1 VAHSPAV
8 IRSDWL
14 RIPSRRGLR
23 RLAGDPHVLLALAV
37 VLAALFIEMVSR
49 GNAIAVL
56 APSLVYLGGQALLG
70 LWARRHR
77 SAELDIARLIFAAA
91 AVVWMSV
98 GSGNPATLPLASLLL
113 PIIVMAA
120 AMGTRQVLAVGA
132 MMLAVALTLY
142 YVPAF
147 ANPAIQNGL
156 VQRGIALAAT
166 AVVLAVGTR
175 RTVATLERAVAQ
187 ARAASAGLRRR
198 TRQMAAIEAIGRTLA
213 SSGPTPDA
221 LDHVMG
227 LLVERF
233 GYRYP
238 SIYMSDGDLM
248 RLRAQRGY
256 DDVIETF
263 DGTVGVVGRVMR
275 TGKPELVKDV
285 HADPEYRAASPDVRS
300 EVSIP
305 LRAGDTVIGVLNIES
320 GQEAPPLDVSDLDTM
335 VVVADR
341 ISVELTLARE
351 REALRERAALFTRL
365 ADFGSAVNAS
375 LDPATAYSRIVA
387 AVASALE
394 TDTAT
399 LVLRDQTNDDDRIV
413 AIAGGDDRYVGVRI
427 PPGEGLAGQAMAERR
442 IVATESFARTAFATT
457 LRRARTPESMVAASI
472 PLLDDDRVVGAIS
485 LTRNDLS
492 RIFSAL
498 EVEAMPLIGSQV
510 TLALANVELHA
521 RVADAAI
528 RDPLTGLW
536 NRRHL
541 EVSTSRLFAARGR
554 LPLGERRPIAIILFD
569 LDHFGAFNKQHGH
582 IIGDAVLRSF
592 GSILSGRLRSSDIVA
607 RFGGEEFVAILDG
620 ATVEEAHRVADEIR
634 RELESTRVTGA
645 DGESLRATVSAGCAS
660 LGPSVSTLEALLEV
674 ADVGLQMAKR
684 GGRNQV
690 VAA

>member
-1 VAHSPAV
+1 M
-8 IRSDWL
+8 R
-14 RIPSRRGLR
+14 
-23 RLAGDPHVLLALAV
+23 
-37 VLAALFIEMVSR
+37 
-49 GNAIAVL
+49 
-56 APSLVYLGGQALLG
+56 
-70 LWARRHR
+70 
-77 SAELDIARLIFAAA
+77 
-91 AVVWMSV
+91 
-98 GSGNPATLPLASLLL
+98 
-113 PIIVMAA
+113 
-120 AMGTRQVLAVGA
+120 
-132 MMLAVALTLY
+132 
-142 YVPAF
+142 
-147 ANPAIQNGL
+147 
-156 VQRGIALAAT
+156 
-166 AVVLAVGTR
+166 
-175 RTVATLERAVAQ
+175 
-187 ARAASAGLRRR
+187 
-198 TRQMAAIEAIGRTLA
+198 
-213 SSGPTPDA
+213 
-221 LDHVMG
+221 
-227 LLVERF
+227 
-233 GYRYP
+233 
-238 SIYMSDGDLM
+238 DGDLM
-248 RLRAQRGY
+248 RLGAQRGY
-256 DDVIETF
+256 DEVIETF

-275 TGKPELVKDV
+275 TGKPELIRDV

-305 LRAGDTVIGVLNIES
+305 LRAGDVTIGVLNIES
-320 GQEAPPLDVSDLDTM
+320 GQDAPPLDDSDLDTM

-341 ISVELTLARE
+341 ISVELSLARE
-351 REALRERAALFTRL
+351 REALQERAALFTRL
-365 ADFGSAVNAS
+365 AAFGSAVNAS
-375 LDPATAYSRIVA
+375 LEPATAYGRIVA
-387 AVASALE
+387 AVADALQ

-399 LVLRDQTNDDDRIV
+399 LVLRDQTTGDDRIV
-413 AIAGGDDRYVGVRI
+413 AINGGDDRYVGVRI

-442 IVATESFARTAFATT
+442 IVASESFGRTGFPST
-457 LRRARTPESMVAASI
+457 LRRARTAESMVAASI
-472 PLLDDDRVVGAIS
+472 PLHDEERVVGAIS
-485 LTRNDLS
+485 LTRNDMA

-541 EVSTSRLFAARGR
+541 EVSTARLFAGRSR
-554 LPLGERRPIAIILFD
+554 LPLDERRPIAIILFD

-634 RELESTRVTGA
+634 RELEGTRLTGA

-660 LGPSVSTLEALLEV
+660 LGPAVSTLEALLEI

>member
-1 VAHSPAV
+1 
-8 IRSDWL
+8 L
-14 RIPSRRGLR
+14 
-23 RLAGDPHVLLALAV
+23 
-37 VLAALFIEMVSR
+37 
-49 GNAIAVL
+49 
-56 APSLVYLGGQALLG
+56 
-70 LWARRHR
+70 
-77 SAELDIARLIFAAA
+77 FAAA

-98 GSGNPATLPLASLLL
+98 GSGNPATLPLASLVL
-113 PIIVMAA
+113 PIVVMAA
-120 AMGTRQVLAVGA
+120 ALGTRQVLAVGGVIFGV
-132 MMLAVALTLY
+132 AVVLY
-142 YVPAF
+142 FAPAF
-147 ANPAIQNGL
+147 ATPEIQNGL

-166 AVVLAVGTR
+166 AVVLATGTR
-175 RTVATLERAVAQ
+175 RTVATLERAVAH
-187 ARAASAGLRRR
+187 ARAASAALRRK

-213 SSGPTPDA
+213 SNGPTPDA
-221 LDHVMG
+221 LDQVMEV
-227 LLVERF
+227 LVDRF

-238 SIYMSDGDLM
+238 SIYMRDGDLM
-248 RLRAQRGY
+248 RLGAQRGY
-256 DDVIETF
+256 DEVIETF

-275 TGKPELVKDV
+275 TGKPELIRDV

-305 LRAGDTVIGVLNIES
+305 LRAGDVTIGVLNIES
-320 GQEAPPLDVSDLDTM
+320 GQDAPPLDDSDLDTM

-341 ISVELTLARE
+341 ISVELSLARE
-351 REALRERAALFTRL
+351 REALQERAALFTRL
-365 ADFGSAVNAS
+365 AAFGSAVNAS
-375 LDPATAYSRIVA
+375 LEPATAYGRIVA
-387 AVASALE
+387 AVADALQ

-399 LVLRDQTNDDDRIV
+399 LVLRDQTTGDDRIV
-413 AIAGGDDRYVGVRI
+413 AINGGDDRYVGVRI

-442 IVATESFARTAFATT
+442 IVASESFGRTGFPST
-457 LRRARTPESMVAASI
+457 LRRARTAESMVAASI
-472 PLLDDDRVVGAIS
+472 PLHDEERVVGAIS
-485 LTRNDLS
+485 LTRNDMA

-541 EVSTSRLFAARGR
+541 EVSTARLFAGRSR
-554 LPLGERRPIAIILFD
+554 LPLDERRPIAIILFD

-634 RELESTRVTGA
+634 RELEGTRLTGA

-660 LGPSVSTLEALLEV
+660 LGPAVSTLEALLEI

>member
-1 VAHSPAV
+1 MAHSRAV
-8 IRSDWL
+8 IRSPRL
-14 RIPSRRGLR
+14 RTPSRRRLK
-23 RLAGDPHVLLALAV
+23 RLAADPHALLAVAV
-37 VLAALFIEMVSR
+37 VLAALFIELATR
-49 GNAIAVL
+49 GNTLLVVVPA
-56 APSLVYLGGQALLG
+56 LVYLTIQSAFALRG
-70 LWARRHR
+70 RMGP
-77 SAELDIARLIFAAA
+77 SPGTDTARLLLALA
-91 AVVWMSV
+91 AVLWMSF
-98 GSGNPATLPLASLLL
+98 GTGNPATLPVASLTL
-113 PIIVMAA
+113 PVVVMAA
-120 AMGTRQVLAVGA
+120 ALGTRQVIVVGTALVGVAAIIYVSPAVTTP
-132 MMLAVALTLY
+132 V
-142 YVPAF
+142 
-147 ANPAIQNGL
+147 IREGL

-166 AVVLAVGTR
+166 AVVLAAGTR
-175 RTVATLERAVAQ
+175 RTISMLERAVSHAQ
-187 ARAASAGLRRR
+187 AANAGMRRK

-213 SSGPTPDA
+213 NDGPTPEA
-221 LDHVMG
+221 LDDVMG
-227 LLVERF
+227 VLVERF

-238 SIYMSDGDLM
+238 SIYIRDGDVM

-256 DDVIETF
+256 DEVIESF

-275 TGKPELVKDV
+275 TGRPELVADV

-305 LRAGDTVIGVLNIES
+305 LRAGDVVTGVLNIET
-320 GQEAPPLDVSDLDTM
+320 GQDAPPLDESDLDTM
-335 VVVADR
+335 IVVADR
-341 ISVELTLARE
+341 ISVELSLARE

-365 ADFGSAVNAS
+365 AAFGSAVNAS
-375 LDPATAYSRIVA
+375 LEPATAYGRIVA
-387 AVASALE
+387 AVAQALE
-394 TDTAT
+394 TDTST
-399 LVLRDQTNDDDRIV
+399 LVLREPSSGDDRIV
-413 AIAGGDDRYVGVRI
+413 AIHGGEARYVGVRI
-427 PPGEGLAGQAMAERR
+427 PPGEGLAGKAILERR
-442 IVATESFARTAFATT
+442 IVASESFGRAAFAST
-457 LRRARTPESMVAASI
+457 LRGAPIAGDMVAASI
-472 PLLDDDRVVGAIS
+472 PLLDEDRVRGAIS
-485 LTRNDLS
+485 LTREDLA
-492 RIFSAL
+492 RPFSAL
-498 EVEAMPLIGSQV
+498 EVEAMTLIGSQV

-541 EVSTSRLFAARGR
+541 EVSTARLFAARAR
-554 LPLGERRPIAIILFD
+554 LPLDERRPIAVILFD

-634 RELESTRVTGA
+634 RELEKTRVTGA

-660 LGPSVSTLEALLEV
+660 LGPAVATLEALLEV

>member
-1 VAHSPAV
+1 MAM
-8 IRSDWL
+8 SD
-14 RIPSRRGLR
+14 S
-23 RLAGDPHVLLALAV
+23 
-37 VLAALFIEMVSR
+37 
-49 GNAIAVL
+49 
-56 APSLVYLGGQALLG
+56 APS
-70 LWARRHR
+70 
-77 SAELDIARLIFAAA
+77 
-91 AVVWMSV
+91 
-98 GSGNPATLPLASLLL
+98 
-113 PIIVMAA
+113 
-120 AMGTRQVLAVGA
+120 
-132 MMLAVALTLY
+132 
-142 YVPAF
+142 
-147 ANPAIQNGL
+147 
-156 VQRGIALAAT
+156 AAT
-166 AVVLAVGTR
+166 TR
-175 RTVATLERAVAQ
+175 SSRA
-187 ARAASAGLRRR
+187 
-198 TRQMAAIEAIGRTLA
+198 
-213 SSGPTPDA
+213 
-221 LDHVMG
+221 
-227 LLVERF
+227 
-233 GYRYP
+233 
-238 SIYMSDGDLM
+238 
-248 RLRAQRGY
+248 
-256 DDVIETF
+256 F

-375 LDPATAYSRIVA
+375 PDPATAYSRIVA

-457 LRRARTPESMVAASI
+457 LQRARAGVDGGGVD

-660 LGPSVSTLEALLEV
+660 LGPSVSTLEALLESPTSACRWPSV
-674 ADVGLQMAKR
+674 AGATRWSPPDGRPRPASGGGPANSRRPRRLGFATDAAHRDTRPDQAVPGGVTALDDLTVELEPGIIGLVGANGAGKSTFLRILLGLLPPTSGEASVLGYDVRRDGSTLRRFVGYMPESDCLPPDTTATDFVGQMAR
-684 GGRNQV
+684 LSGLPRP
-690 VAA
+690 AARERAPRCSVTSGYTRSAIARWAPIRPA

>member
-1 VAHSPAV
+1 MEHSRPV
-8 IRSDWL
+8 IRSNRL
-14 RIPSRRGLR
+14 RAPSRRGLK

-37 VLAALFIEMVSR
+37 VIAAIVTEMVSR
-49 GNAIAVL
+49 GYVL
-56 APSLVYLGGQALLG
+56 ALLVPALVYLGGQCLLG

-77 SAELDIARLIFAAA
+77 SVALDTARLLFAAA

-98 GSGNPATLPLASLLL
+98 GSGNPATLPLASLVL

-120 AMGTRQVLAVGA
+120 ALGTRQVLAVGGVIFS
-132 MMLAVALTLY
+132 VALLLY
-142 YVPAF
+142 FAPAF
-147 ANPAIQNGL
+147 ATPEIQNGL

-166 AVVLAVGTR
+166 AVVLAAGTR
-175 RTVATLERAVAQ
+175 RTIATLERAVAH
-187 ARAASAGLRRR
+187 ARAASAGMRRK
-198 TRQMAAIEAIGRTLA
+198 TRQMAAIEAIGRTL
-213 SSGPTPDA
+213 SGTGPTPEA
-221 LDHVMG
+221 LDEVMG
-227 LLVERF
+227 MLVSRF

-238 SIYMSDGDLM
+238 SIYMRDGDLM
-248 RLRAQRGY
+248 RLGAQRGY
-256 DDVIETF
+256 DEVIETF

-275 TGKPELVKDV
+275 TGEPALVRDV
-285 HADPEYRAASPDVRS
+285 QADPEYRAASPDVRS
-300 EVSIP
+300 EVSVA
-305 LRAGDTVIGVLNIES
+305 LRAGDMIIGVLNVET
-320 GQEAPPLDVSDLDTM
+320 GQDAPPLDESDLDTM

-341 ISVELTLARE
+341 ISVELSLARE
-351 REALRERAALFTRL
+351 REALRERAALFARL

-375 LDPATAYSRIVA
+375 LDLATAHDRIVR
-387 AVASALE
+387 AVADALQ

-399 LVLRDQTNDDDRIV
+399 LVLRDQTTGDDRIV
-413 AIAGGDDRYVGVRI
+413 AIQGGDDRYVGVRI
-427 PPGEGLAGQAMAERR
+427 PPGEGMAARAMAERGV
-442 IVATESFARTAFATT
+442 VASESFSRTAFPST
-457 LRRARTPESMVAASI
+457 LRRARTAESLVAASI
-472 PLLDDDRVVGAIS
+472 PLLDEERVVGAIS
-485 LTRNDLS
+485 LTRDDLT
-492 RIFSAL
+492 RVFTAL

-521 RVADAAI
+521 KVADAAI

-541 EVSTSRLFAARGR
+541 EVSTARLFAARSR
-554 LPLGERRPIAIILFD
+554 LPLDERRPIAIILFD

-582 IIGDAVLRSF
+582 IVGDAVLRSF

-634 RELESTRVTGA
+634 RELEGTKVTGA
-645 DGESLRATVSAGCAS
+645 DGEMLRATVSAGCAS
-660 LGPSVSTLEALLEV
+660 LGPAVSTLEALLEV

>member
-1 VAHSPAV
+1 V
-8 IRSDWL
+8 IRSKRL
-14 RIPSRRGLR
+14 RPPSRRGLK
-23 RLAGDPHVLLALAV
+23 RLAADPHVLLAMAV
-37 VLAALFIEMVSR
+37 VSAALVVEMASR
-49 GNAIAVL
+49 GYVL
-56 APSLVYLGGQALLG
+56 ALVVPSLVYLGGQSLLG

-77 SAELDIARLIFAAA
+77 SVALDTGRLLFAAA

-98 GSGNPATLPLASLLL
+98 GSGNPATLPLASLVL
-113 PIIVMAA
+113 PIVVMAA
-120 AMGTRQVLAVGA
+120 ALGTRQVLAVGGVIFGV
-132 MMLAVALTLY
+132 AVVLY
-142 YVPAF
+142 FAPAF
-147 ANPAIQNGL
+147 ATPEIQNGL

-166 AVVLAVGTR
+166 AVVLATGTR
-175 RTVATLERAVAQ
+175 RTVATLERAVAH
-187 ARAASAGLRRR
+187 ARAASAALRRK

-213 SSGPTPDA
+213 SNGPTPDA
-221 LDHVMG
+221 LDQVMEV
-227 LLVERF
+227 LVDRF

-238 SIYMSDGDLM
+238 SIYMRDGDLM
-248 RLRAQRGY
+248 RLGAQRGY
-256 DDVIETF
+256 DEVIETF

-275 TGKPELVKDV
+275 TGKPELIRDV

-305 LRAGDTVIGVLNIES
+305 LRAGDVTIGVLNIES
-320 GQEAPPLDVSDLDTM
+320 GQDAPPLDDSDLDTM

-341 ISVELTLARE
+341 ISVELSLARE
-351 REALRERAALFTRL
+351 REALQERAALFTRL
-365 ADFGSAVNAS
+365 AAFGSAVNAS
-375 LDPATAYSRIVA
+375 LEPATAYGRIVA
-387 AVASALE
+387 AVADALQ

-399 LVLRDQTNDDDRIV
+399 LVLRDQTTGDDRIV
-413 AIAGGDDRYVGVRI
+413 AINGGDDRYVGVRI

-442 IVATESFARTAFATT
+442 IVASESFGRTGFPST
-457 LRRARTPESMVAASI
+457 LRRARTAESMVAASI
-472 PLLDDDRVVGAIS
+472 PLHDEERVVGAIS
-485 LTRNDLS
+485 LTRNDMA

-541 EVSTSRLFAARGR
+541 EVSTARLFAGRSR
-554 LPLGERRPIAIILFD
+554 LPLDERRPIAIILFD

-634 RELESTRVTGA
+634 RELEGTRLTGA

-660 LGPSVSTLEALLEV
+660 LGPAVSTLEALLES
-674 ADVGLQMAKR
+674 ADVRLQMAKR